1 MGGYKRPSYVPV
13 HKNLFEL
20 QPELRQDITKV
31 EKSIRLIRKRRRR
44 RGISIEVAPDLAPGG
59 QIQPPHGPQLQPQL
73 QEDSTEEPT
82 VEQHICNIQL
92 NLRYAIQILELF
104 KLIKLTCFRQFLI
117 DS

>member
-59 QIQPPHGPQLQPQL
+59 QIQPPQGPQLQPQL

-82 VEQHICNIQL
+82 VEQHLCNIQL
-92 NLRYAIQILELF
+92 DLRYINIMF
-104 KLIKLTCFRQFLI
+104 ILIKLTCFRQFLI